1 MSRRLREDAVDGN
14 LVRALQLAVAGRPF
28 PGSGQA
34 QEGPQG
40 SGTTTQAGPGEI
52 GRLGAHAELAGGAAR
67 RTTLS
72 VPCAVGEQ
80 ARRLTMAITVAEHR
94 DASLGN
100 TLAWALDLLEA
111 ELAQRGVPIVARSVA
126 LRSGPRRG

>member
-1 MSRRLREDAVDGN
+1 MSRTLRQTAVDGN

-28 PGSGQA
+28 PGPAQA
-34 QEGPQG
+34 MEGPEG
-40 SGTTTQAGPGEI
+40 SGTTMQAGPGEI
-52 GRLGAHAELAGGAAR
+52 GRLGAHAATTGGAAR

-72 VPCAVGEQ
+72 VPCAVGEH